1 MLGRLCSI
9 RSASVTRPEDARM
22 ADAINA
28 YYANFALRG
37 NPNGLVLPA
46 WKPFTGDDQSVMN
59 FTSDRGGT

>member
-1 MLGRLCSI
+1 M
-9 RSASVTRPEDARM
+9 TRPEDARM